1 MYINRFAREL
11 SCGWQMS
18 EMPFVVISATPTCQ
32 CTTRRVDSPQTPCKC
47 LKTGIII
54 TGQYRRF
61 DYWLFVATSTH
72 LRRVLVVISLFFR
85 CFLVRFSIGSL
96 SANEWRAKDERK
108 TNEDRAKTERE
119 AIENGTK
126 MDRKRLKFSV
136 FCKQVCLH
144 TTFIL
149 LKMLA

>member
-1 MYINRFAREL
+1 MCFMYINRFACEL
-11 SCGWQMS
+11 CYGRRTSKI
-18 EMPFVVISATPTCQ
+18 PIVAISATPTCQ

-47 LKTGIII
+47 LKTGVII

-61 DYWLFVATSTH
+61 DYWLFFATSTH

-96 SANEWRAKDERK
+96 SANEWRARDERK
-108 TNEDRAKTERE
+108 TNENRAKRERE

-126 MDRKRLKFSV
+126 MDRKKIKIQCVL
-136 FCKQVCLH
+136 
-144 TTFIL
+144 
-149 LKMLA
+149 